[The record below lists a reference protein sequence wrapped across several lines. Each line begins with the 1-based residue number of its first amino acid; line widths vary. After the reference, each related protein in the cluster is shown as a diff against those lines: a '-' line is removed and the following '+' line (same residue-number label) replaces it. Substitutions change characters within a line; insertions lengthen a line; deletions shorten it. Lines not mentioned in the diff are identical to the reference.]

1 MAFDIDPERVARNP
15 FFVGLIGS
23 AITAFRFTPG
33 ASIGEKAFNGLAG
46 AAIAGYGA
54 PLVAEVTSQVS
65 PHFLS
70 VVALVLGLV
79 GMSLCD
85 QLIKAGKQ
93 TQLGQFL
100 AGWVERFSA
109 KKGG

>member
-23 AITAFRFTPG
+23 AITAYRFTPG
-33 ASIGEKAFNGLAG
+33 ASIGEKVFNGLAG
-46 AAIAGYGA
+46 SAIAGYGA
-54 PLVAEVTSQVS
+54 PLVAEMMGQPS

-70 VVALVLGLV
+70 VMALILGLV

-85 QLIKAGKQ
+85 QLLKSVKE
-93 TQLGQFL
+93 TPFGQFVAAWL
-100 AGWVERFSA
+100 DRFSP
-109 KKGG
+109 KKG

>member
-1 MAFDIDPERVARNP
+1 MDIDPERIARNP

-23 AITAFRFTPG
+23 AITAYRFTPG
-33 ASIGEKAFNGLAG
+33 ATMAEKIFNGLAG
-46 AAIAGYGA
+46 SAIAGYGA
-54 PLVAEVTSQVS
+54 PLVAELTNQAS

-85 QLIKAGKQ
+85 QLIKAAKE
-93 TQLGQFL
+93 TQLGQL
-100 AGWVERFSA
+100 VSGWVDRFSA
-109 KKGG
+109 KKEG